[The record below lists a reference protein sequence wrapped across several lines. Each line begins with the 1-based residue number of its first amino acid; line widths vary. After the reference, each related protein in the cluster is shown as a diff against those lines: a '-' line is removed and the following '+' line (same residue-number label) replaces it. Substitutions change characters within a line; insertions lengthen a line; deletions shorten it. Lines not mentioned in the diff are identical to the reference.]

1 MQHKALLDFCL
12 RSAFA
17 ALGLWLATGMLDG
30 LHFNNAQTLIMAA
43 LLLGVMNAVVRP
55 LVLIFTL
62 PITVV
67 TLGLFLLVIN
77 ASMLLLVANLLDGFS
92 IDRFSTAL
100 WASLI
105 VSFCSSIA
113 AALLGGIKIHFKI
126 HRGE

>member
-1 MQHKALLDFCL
+1 MQYKTILDFCL

-30 LHFNNAQTLIMAA
+30 LHFDDAQTLVMAA

-67 TLGLFLLVIN
+67 TLGLFLLVVN
-77 ASMLLLVANLLDGFS
+77 AAMLSLVANLVDGFT
-92 IDRFSTAL
+92 IDRFTTAV

-105 VSFCSSIA
+105 VSFCSAVAS
-113 AALLGGIKIHFKI
+113 ALAGGLKVQFKI
-126 HRGE
+126 HRD